1 MEDIKAHLHERICDT
16 VEGAENEWTW
26 AEYIIWGYAAL
37 NDVIS
42 LESIEHILFKAT
54 NEELNIMIEEL
65 DWLLSK

>member
-1 MEDIKAHLHERICDT
+1 MIDIKTHLHERICDT
-16 VEGAENEWTW
+16 EEGAENEWTW

-42 LESIEHILFKAT
+42 VDFIERVLLKAT
-54 NEELNIMIEEL
+54 NEELNDMVEEL